1 MHNNEILEFDFDNV
15 LYFGKRYSA
24 LEDFLRY
31 APNKKVKFFYPALLI
46 YVMFTKAIQRIT
58 QFKSGESTVL
68 TALDIILRKHPIDYN
83 YLVEFSEKAVEYIPN
98 EIISELNKIE
108 IPKYIVTSEPV
119 DLVEMITRNA
129 GLNFDGIY
137 GNKFEIS
144 NGKIVGFQRYCLCGG
159 MSAKYF
165 RAKLL
170 IKDYKEKYGTE
181 PSKIYAIGDSIADRG
196 INGHLGIPV
205 VRYEVNSKSEAID
218 SIRKVVEDVL
228 SS

>member
-1 MHNNEILEFDFDNV
+1 MHNNEILILDFDNV
-15 LYFGKRYSA
+15 LYFGNRSSA
-24 LEDFLRY
+24 LEDFLRG
-31 APNKKVKFFYPALLI
+31 APNKKARFFYPALLS
-46 YVMFTKAIQRIT
+46 YMMFTKAIQRII

-83 YLVEFSEKAVEYIPN
+83 YLIEFSEKAAKNIPN

-108 IPKYIVTSEPV
+108 IPRYIVTSEPV

-129 GLNFDGIY
+129 GLNFDGVY

-144 NGKIVGFQRYCLCGG
+144 NRKIVGFQRYCLCGG

-170 IKDYKEKYGTE
+170 IKDYKEGYGTE
-181 PSKIYAIGDSIADRG
+181 PSKIYAIGDSIADKG
-196 INGHLGIPV
+196 INGHLGVPV
-205 VRYEVNSKSEAID
+205 KRYDVGSKLEVIN

-228 SS
+228 SC

>member
-1 MHNNEILEFDFDNV
+1 MHNNEILILDFDNV
-15 LYFGKRYSA
+15 IYFGKSSA
-24 LEDFLRY
+24 LEDFLKG
-31 APNKKVKFFYPALLI
+31 APNKRARFFYPALLI
-46 YVMFTKAIQRIT
+46 YLMFTKAVQRIT

-68 TALDIILRKHPIDYN
+68 TALDIILRKHPVDYN
-83 YLVEFSEKAVEYIPN
+83 YLVEFSKMAAKNIPS

-129 GLNFDGIY
+129 GLNFDGVY
-137 GNKFEIS
+137 GNKFEILDE
-144 NGKIVGFQRYCLCGG
+144 KIVGFERYCLSGG

-165 RAKLL
+165 RATLL
-170 IKDYKEKYGTE
+170 IRDYKERYGTE

-196 INGHLGIPV
+196 INGHLGVPV
-205 VRYEVNSKSEAID
+205 KRYEVNSKSEAID
-218 SIRKVVEDVL
+218 SIREVVEDVL